1 MRCPSPRRLPGF
13 VLLVLL
19 AWLDGNPCRATDT
32 LHDLVAGL
40 AAGETPTP
48 VLVADGFQFTE
59 GPVAD
64 AEGNILFSDIPA
76 GKIYRW
82 VVPQDRPA
90 TSPPFEVETWLD
102 PSGNTNGLCFDRNGL
117 LLACQMGQGRR
128 VVAIDPQSK
137 AITPLA
143 ERFEGKRLN
152 APNDLV
158 LDKTGGIYFTDPMYG
173 AKTPLPQG
181 KTCVYYLPKGG
192 KPSRLLDNLP
202 NPNGVSLSPD
212 GTTLYVIP
220 SSQKRMMAYPVEAP
234 GKLGVGRVFCELA
247 QKRPQGN
254 GGGDGL
260 AVDVQGNLYITT
272 ETGVQVYSPAGKLLG
287 TLVFPEQPAN
297 CDFGGPGNKT
307 LFVTAQT
314 SLYKVELEIPGHIF
328 GAP

>member
-1 MRCPSPRRLPGF
+1 MVCNLLL
-13 VLLVLL
+13 LLVL
-19 AWLDGNPCRATDT
+19 GQEPIPGIGPKSPVEK
-32 LHDLVAGL
+32 VAG
-40 AAGETPTP
+40 
-48 VLVADGFQFTE
+48 GFAFTE
-59 GPVAD
+59 GPAAD
-64 AEGNILFSDIPA
+64 GLGNLFFSDIPNA
-76 GKIYRW
+76 RIHKLDAKGKVSVFREKSNK
-82 VVPQDRPA
+82 A
-90 TSPPFEVETWLD
+90 
-102 PSGNTNGLCFDRNGL
+102 NGLMVDSLGRI
-117 LLACQMGQGRR
+117 LACEMDGALVALSPDGTGRE
-128 VVAIDPQSK
+128 V
-137 AITPLA
+137 LA
-143 ERFEGKRLN
+143 DQHNGKPLN

-314 SLYKVELEIPGHIF
+314 SLYKVELEIPGYIF